1 MTSRSLKIGSS
12 PSGLTSFGQLSV
24 DISLKLISARQKIGT
39 DCLQWCRSLGFE
51 PAAHHRLIVGEL
63 CALMEQTAY
72 DTLLIFAPPGS
83 AKSHYVSVAFPAW
96 RLAQRPQAN
105 VIAASHSA
113 QLAAKWGRRVRNLI
127 AAHSK
132 ELDIELAGDS
142 HAADRWALKSGGEY
156 LAAGVQAGIA
166 GFRADLGIIDDPFGS
181 REDAFSERV
190 RERVWEWY
198 INDFSTRLKPNAK
211 RIIMHT
217 RWHTDDLAGRILEQA
232 ETSGRPVRVVT
243 LPAIAEEGDILGRQP
258 GEYLWDE
265 PGYDYAAFLR
275 RRQAET
281 PAMEWA
287 ALYQQQPVPEQGG
300 HFKADWIKYYDTLP
314 ANLRKYG
321 ASDYAVTAHGG
332 DFTEHGVGGIDGN
345 GDLYLVDWWSGQT
358 QTDVW
363 VEHFLDL
370 ASLHGTLSWA
380 EESGQIIK
388 SLGPFIE
395 RRMRERS
402 LHIVR
407 EQYTSGHDKVVRSQ
421 SIRGRL
427 SMGKVLFPR
436 HAPWTKRVV
445 AQLLAFPAGK
455 HDDAVDVLALFG
467 RMLDKMNAAP
477 ARKRRPPVDVYRGPG
492 GWMG

>member
-1 MTSRSLKIGSS
+1 MLLDRRAPK
-12 PSGLTSFGQLSV
+12 
-24 DISLKLISARQKIGT
+24 D
-39 DCLQWCRSLGFE
+39 DCIEWCRSLGFE
-51 PAAHHRLIVGEL
+51 PAAHHRLILGEL
-63 CALMEQTAY
+63 CTLMEQSEY

-96 RLAQRPQAN
+96 WLAQQPKAN

-113 QLAAKWGRRVRNLI
+113 ELAAKWGRRVRNLV
-127 AAHSK
+127 AAHSDQL
-132 ELDIELAGDS
+132 EIALAPDS
-142 HAADRWALKSGGEY
+142 QAADRWALRKGGEY

-190 RERVWEWY
+190 RDRVWDWY
-198 INDFSTRLKPNAK
+198 INDFSARLKPGAK

-217 RWHTDDLAGRILEQA
+217 RWHTDDLAGRIIEQA
-232 ETSGRPVRVVT
+232 EASGHPVRVIS
-243 LPAIAEEGDILGRQP
+243 LPAIAEANDILGRQP

-265 PGYDYAAFLR
+265 PGGYDYASFLR

-300 HFKADWIKYYDTLP
+300 HFKAEWIKYYDTLP

-321 ASDYAVTAHGG
+321 ASDYAVTDHGG

-345 GDLYLVDWWSGQT
+345 GDLYLVDWWYGQT

-380 EESGQIIK
+380 EEAGQIIK

-395 RRMRERS
+395 RRMKERGRY
-402 LHIVR
+402 IVR
-407 EQYTSGHDKVVRSQ
+407 EQYTSGHDKVARSQ

-436 HAPWTKRVV
+436 HAAWTKHVV

-467 RMLDKMNAAP
+467 RMLDKMTAAP
-477 ARKRRPPVDVYRGPG
+477 ARKRRPLPPAYRGPHA
-492 GWMG
+492 WMA